1 MNFDM
6 VFDIQHAYRQ
16 IVHAFAY
23 PGEIVSLKQ
32 EAEKLEVPLSC
43 RAGTGVL
50 LYMLLDADTSFCAIS
65 QDDQLAVNI
74 ARLTYCRNSTLQ
86 EAAHVLVTEECITQL
101 RDIMQKLKKGTLEDP
116 HLGATLIV
124 ECEALKQGNDLIFSG
139 PGIYQ
144 TNTLAS
150 MLDTDWV
157 EMRSVVNEEFPLGFD
172 MILIDQDANCVAL
185 PRTTQVERG

>member
-1 MNFDM
+1 M
-6 VFDIQHAYRQ
+6 
-16 IVHAFAY
+16 
-23 PGEIVSLKQ
+23 
-32 EAEKLEVPLSC
+32 
-43 RAGTGVL
+43 
-50 LYMLLDADTSFCAIS
+50 
-65 QDDQLAVNI
+65 
-74 ARLTYCRNSTLQ
+74 
-86 EAAHVLVTEECITQL
+86 
-101 RDIMQKLKKGTLEDP
+101 
-116 HLGATLIV
+116 GATLIV